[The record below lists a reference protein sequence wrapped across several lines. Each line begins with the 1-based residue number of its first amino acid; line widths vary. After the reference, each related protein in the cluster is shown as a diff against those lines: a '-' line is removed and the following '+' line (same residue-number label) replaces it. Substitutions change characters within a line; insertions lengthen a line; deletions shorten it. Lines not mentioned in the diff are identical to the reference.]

1 MRIGGGIGGSAADN
15 GARAARIVVLCDL
28 AVRTLLIDGASVTVV
43 SGTGHRGLIVS
54 TDEVAARLDEL
65 QSTLGVG
72 PAFDAVT
79 GGYPVLSGD
88 LTAPTVRDRWPVFG
102 GAAIDAG
109 VRAVFALPLR
119 IGAIELGVLVLHRR
133 AIGDLSA
140 AELSQALRLADAVA
154 YAILDMA
161 TPAADGHGALGPDQS
176 SDMFVDS
183 VFLGAEVH
191 QASGMVMVQLG
202 VPIDAALARLRSY
215 AFAYNRPLIDV
226 ARDVIAQT
234 LRLER

>member
-1 MRIGGGIGGSAADN
+1 MHTVGGIDGSAAGD
-15 GARAARIVVLCDL
+15 GARADRIVVLCNL
-28 AVRTLLIDGASVTVV
+28 AVRILPIDGASVTVV
-43 SGTGHRGLIVS
+43 SGTGHRSLIVS
-54 TDEVAARLDEL
+54 SDVLAARLDEL
-65 QSTLGVG
+65 QSTLGEG
-72 PAFDAVT
+72 PAFDAVA

-88 LTAPTVRDRWPVFG
+88 LTRPAVRACWTVFG
-102 GAAIDAG
+102 DAAIDIGA
-109 VRAVFALPLR
+109 RAVFALPLR
-119 IGAIELGVLVLHRR
+119 IGAINLGVLVLHRR
-133 AIGDLSA
+133 TVGEMSA
-140 AELSQALRLADAVA
+140 VELSQALRLADAVA

-161 TPAADGHGALGPDQS
+161 APAANGHGATGRDEP

-183 VFLGAEVH
+183 VFLGAEIH

-226 ARDVIAQT
+226 ARDVIAHT